1 MGASLDAIAELP
13 AESFRPLKREEYD
26 RLVSAGVF
34 EGERLELLLGVLVA
48 MTPQDPRHAAVVQR
62 LNRLLTRALG
72 DRSDVR
78 VQLPLAVSDVSEP
91 EPDVAVVPRGDTD
104 DAHPSTAHLVVEV
117 AWSSL
122 AKDRKLKSE
131 LYAEAEVPEY
141 WLVDVAGKEIEVC
154 RKPVAGRYAE
164 RAVRRR
170 GESIRLVAY
179 PDVEVAVAD
188 VVR

>member
-1 MGASLDAIAELP
+1 MGVGIDAIAELP
-13 AESFRPLKREEYD
+13 AGMVRPLRREEYD
-26 RLVSAGVF
+26 RLVAAGVF

-62 LNRLLTRALG
+62 LNRLLSRALG

-91 EPDVAVVPRGDTD
+91 EPDIAVVPRGDTD
-104 DAHPSTAHLVVEV
+104 DAHPSSAHLVVEV

-122 AKDRKLKSE
+122 ATDGKLKAG
-131 LYAEAEVPEY
+131 LYAEAGVPEY
-141 WLVDVAGKEIEVC
+141 WLVDVAGKEIEVH
-154 RKPVAGRYAE
+154 RGPSAGRYAE
-164 RAVRRR
+164 RAARRR
-170 GESIRLVAY
+170 GETIRLVAF
-179 PDVEVAVAD
+179 PDVAIDVAD